1 MGHNI
6 EHRTK
11 KGKEILCILGAGAG
25 AGAAAETAA
34 AAHSIR
40 IYSPPISAGGTECL
54 VTLYCTLCTGSGLFY
69 TFYTMYGNTAVY
81 NYNCTQLDQPYI
93 YSYSL
98 GDKF

>member
-34 AAHSIR
+34 AAHSTR

-54 VTLYCTLCTGSGLFY
+54 VTLYCTLDLVYFTLFTLCTVTLQF
-69 TFYTMYGNTAVY
+69 TIITVH
-81 NYNCTQLDQPYI
+81 
-93 YSYSL
+93 SL
-98 GDKF
+98 ISHIFIVIH